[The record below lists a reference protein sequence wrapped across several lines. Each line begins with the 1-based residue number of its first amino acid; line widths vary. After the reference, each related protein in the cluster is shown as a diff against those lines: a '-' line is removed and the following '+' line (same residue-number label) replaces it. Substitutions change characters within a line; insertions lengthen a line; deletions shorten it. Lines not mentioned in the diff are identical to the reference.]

1 MTPEMEDYLL
11 RLNVRVAAQER
22 LLKILLAVVAKSER
36 PMLEANLRAYRLR
49 LQELR
54 LAGAAENAALGELVI
69 ELLEAGLAPASE
81 DGAPGVRTT

>member
-1 MTPEMEDYLL
+1 MSPELEDHLL
-11 RLNVRVAAQER
+11 RLNLRVAAQER

-54 LAGAAENAALGELVI
+54 LAGGDVALGEIVI
-69 ELLEAGLAPASE
+69 EMLEAGLAPASE
-81 DGAPGVRTT
+81 NGAPGIRTT